1 MQRGGRRGRLL
12 AIAAATAALAVSLPL
27 PFARASDDLADLL
40 SSLGPAPAG
49 LTGTIDVTARIERDG
64 ETSELVVS
72 LVPVGN
78 AKLVT
83 DPGITV
89 EPVPSANVR
98 WQTKGPVTLT
108 QDGAPYFAAPPTLRV
123 PFDAKSGKVDAR
135 VEYAY
140 CIVDQKCLFGETSV
154 SVPVI
159 QAGG

>member
-1 MQRGGRRGRLL
+1 MRRGDRRSRLL
-12 AIAAATAALAVSLPL
+12 AGATVAAALAVWLPS
-27 PFARASDDLADLL
+27 PVARASDLADLL

-49 LTGTIDVTARIERDG
+49 LAGTIDVTAHIERDG
-64 ETSELVVS
+64 DTSELVVS

-89 EPVPSANVR
+89 EPVPSSNVR
-98 WQTKGPVTLT
+98 WQTEGPVKLT

-123 PFDAKSGKVDAR
+123 PFDAKSGKVDAK

-154 SVPVI
+154 SVPVT